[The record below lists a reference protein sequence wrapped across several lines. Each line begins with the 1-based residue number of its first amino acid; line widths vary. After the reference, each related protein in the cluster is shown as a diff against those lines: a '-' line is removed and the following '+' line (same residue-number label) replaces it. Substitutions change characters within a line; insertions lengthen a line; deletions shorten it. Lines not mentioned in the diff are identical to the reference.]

1 MANSYDIVPRQGSD
15 PLEQLL
21 AAESR
26 DEYRWDIELEA
37 DSPTQTRNEFVRA
50 NAQRRANQLKDV
62 SHD

>member
-1 MANSYDIVPRQGSD
+1 MANSYDIVPRQGLD

-21 AAESR
+21 KAER
-26 DEYRWDIELEA
+26 RVAYRWDIELEA
-37 DSPTQTRNEFVRA
+37 DSPTQTREEFISS